1 MPLSVPAD
9 PYPWPLLADV
19 PVERCAVVVVDMQ
32 IDFCDP
38 RGYIGQMGYD
48 LAPLRAP
55 IEPTR
60 RVLEAARKAGM
71 KVIHTRQG
79 YRPDMADMPAWR
91 AERFR
96 RAGVPVG
103 EAGPMG
109 RILVRHEEGWQIISE
124 LAPDPGEP
132 VIDKTAC
139 GAFTGTDMSEVL
151 RRMEVECLAFC
162 GNTIDVCVHTSLR
175 EANDRG
181 FQCLLLA
188 DCCGAV
194 DPGLHAWSVES
205 IKVEGGVFGSVAD
218 SDTFVEALSGASR

>member
-1 MPLSVPAD
+1 MSLPVLAD
-9 PYPWPLLADV
+9 PYPWPLLPGVPAD
-19 PVERCAVVVVDMQ
+19 RCAVVVVDMQ

-38 RGYIGQMGYD
+38 RGYMVQMGYD

-55 IEPTR
+55 ISPIR
-60 RVLEAARKAGM
+60 RVLETARKAGM

-103 EAGPMG
+103 EVGPMG
-109 RILVRHEEGWQIISE
+109 RILVRQEEGWQIVPE

-139 GAFTGTDMSEVL
+139 GSFTGTDMESVL
-151 RRMEVECLAFC
+151 RGLGVECLAFC
-162 GNTIDVCVHTSLR
+162 GNTIDVCVHTSMR

-181 FQCLLLA
+181 YQSLLLA

-194 DPGLHAWSVES
+194 DPGLHAWALESV
-205 IKVEGGVFGSVAD
+205 KVEGGALGSVAD
-218 SDTFVEALSGASR
+218 SEAFARALGCP

>member
-1 MPLSVPAD
+1 MPLPVPAD
-9 PYPWPLLADV
+9 PYPWPLLDGVA
-19 PVERCAVVVVDMQ
+19 PERCAVVVVDMQ

-48 LAPLRAP
+48 IGPLRAP
-55 IEPTR
+55 FEPIR
-60 RVLEAARKAGM
+60 RVLAAARAVGM
-71 KVIHTRQG
+71 KVVHTRQG
-79 YRPDMADMPAWR
+79 YRPDMADMPGWR
-91 AERFR
+91 RERYWR
-96 RAGVPVG
+96 TGVPVG

-109 RILVRHEEGWQIISE
+109 RILVRHEAGWQIVPE
-124 LAPDPGEP
+124 LAPAPGEP

-139 GAFTGTDMSEVL
+139 GAFTGTDMEIVL
-151 RRMEVECLAFC
+151 RRLGVECLAFC

-194 DPGLHAWSVES
+194 DPGLHAWSLES

-218 SDTFVEALSGASR
+218 SQAFAMALSGA